1 VADALADAADKK
13 QEIRQELLDRYYNA
27 HLRFGFGTREK
38 QGLQTFADLC
48 AKHGVLLKRVREFS
62 LV

>member
-1 VADALADAADKK
+1 VSGTADNK
-13 QEIRQELLDRYYNA
+13 QKITAEFLDRYYKQ

-48 AKHGVLLKRVREFS
+48 TKHGVLAKRSREFN
-62 LV
+62 VV